1 MAGEPS
7 GEAMTARDEAI
18 DAMYQV
24 TPEGLRERYGVSY
37 MAQLGR
43 VLDAIPSD
51 VLVRLAIERG
61 ALEEL
66 KYATYPPPYPV
77 YRVVEP

>member
-1 MAGEPS
+1 M
-7 GEAMTARDEAI
+7 
-18 DAMYQV
+18 
-24 TPEGLRERYGVSY
+24 
-37 MAQLGR
+37 
-43 VLDAIPSD
+43 LDAIPGD

>member
-1 MAGEPS
+1 V
-7 GEAMTARDEAI
+7 TARDEAAEWI
-18 DAMYQV
+18 SDALHDW
-24 TPEGLRERYGVSY
+24 EYGEAAPAVANDEL
-37 MAQLGR
+37 MQLAMTIAYD
-43 VLDAIPSD
+43 LPND